1 MGTQQMS
8 QTIKKKLSFS
18 NTEWNNRFKQWLF
31 VNPEIIRRK
40 TGEEFYNE
48 RIKHLSPLLNMKSLK
63 VWQLDIVSWCFVIR
77 TSQNNIWSIALKKLK
92 QNIINSPNVIF
103 RLQKRQGKWYHEN
116 NDHQIQNVENSLS

>member
-1 MGTQQMS
+1 MEMGTQQMS

-77 TSQNNIWSIALKKLK
+77 TSQNNIWSIALKKIEAEYNK
-92 QNIINSPNVIF
+92 FSKCNFPF
-103 RLQKRQGKWYHEN
+103 TEKTGKMIPWK
-116 NDHQIQNVENSLS
+116 